1 MISEPEGRGVL
12 RLVESEF
19 ATARQL
25 DGGTDSPALLLSFRA
40 ADVFGFQQIDLSGQ
54 IVAHKVEHRTQL
66 AMAPAHD
73 LPAAFIGRMNRGLG
87 GWKLEDQPATAGVN
101 AGELKHVTKKG
112 AISLGI
118 VAVKKNVSAGKHAKS
133 LAGKDCIHE
142 KHVTA

>member
-25 DGGTDSPALLLSFRA
+25 DGGTDSPALFLNFRA
-40 ADVFGFQQIDLSGQ
+40 ADVLGSEQLDLRGQ
-54 IVAHKVEHRTQL
+54 IVAHEIEHCPQL
-66 AMAPAHD
+66 AMSAVYR
-73 LPAAFIGRMNRGLG
+73 LPAGFISRMNRGLG

-101 AGELKHVTKKG
+101 AGELEQVTKKG

-133 LAGKDCIHE
+133 LAGKDVIHQ
-142 KHVTA
+142 K